1 MNKIL
6 EARKKTVLE
15 DDILAIVLGKI
26 IEISD
31 QGKMPNKSAVTF
43 LLHKSMETTKA
54 DPYAEPG
61 QHDSLLET
69 GEFIVTT
76 DMLPTKNKRLNT
88 VLLKCFNKEK
98 LGSSRR
104 ANRARYNSDEYYAHK
119 ILSAKGVLDLDLLI
133 PSEDAIEAE
142 KNKSQ
147 GQRKLKFPKRGKSD
161 K

>member
-6 EARKKTVLE
+6 DAHNKTVLE
-15 DDILAIVLGKI
+15 SDILSLIQGKI
-26 IEISD
+26 ISMSE
-31 QGKMPNKSAVTF
+31 QGKTPNKPTVTF

-61 QHDSLLET
+61 QYDPLLEMA
-69 GEFIVTT
+69 EFIVKT

-88 VLLKCFNKEK
+88 ILFKCFQKES

-104 ANRARYNSDEYYAHK
+104 ANRSMHNSDEYYAHK
-119 ILSAKGVLDLDLLI
+119 ILSAKGFLDLDLLI

-142 KNKSQ
+142 KKK
-147 GQRKLKFPKRGKSD
+147 RKGVKALKFPKKGGEY
-161 K
+161 